1 MKSVE
6 CQMMMK
12 GVVLTLN
19 EMTSVIEE
27 TASSGNITE
36 SGSEGR

>member
-1 MKSVE
+1 MKSVK

-12 GVVLTLN
+12 GVALSLN
-19 EMTSVIEE
+19 EMTSAIEE
-27 TASSGNITE
+27 AASSRNIME